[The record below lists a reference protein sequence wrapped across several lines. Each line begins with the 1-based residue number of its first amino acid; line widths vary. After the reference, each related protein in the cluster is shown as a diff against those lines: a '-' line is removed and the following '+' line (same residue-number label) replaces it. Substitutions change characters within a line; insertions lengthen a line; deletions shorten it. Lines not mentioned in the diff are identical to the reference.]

1 MKKKCFISII
11 LFCLVFANSF
21 AQKNQQKARNTV
33 VQELLERWI
42 ENNEASIDYTD
53 LQEQLEFYYNNKL
66 DLNKCSQK
74 ELMSLVFLSPS
85 QADAIIKHRIHFGDF
100 MSVFELQVIPEID
113 EQTLYYLK
121 YFVGVNI
128 DWMQDQTPFWQMLH
142 KGKNELILL
151 HENDF
156 QQKLGY
162 KTNELKASNK
172 QYYLG
177 SPYRYVA
184 RYRFNY
190 GNRLSIGFN
199 GEKDMGEQYFAGAQA
214 YGFDFNSFHFV
225 LKNTGKIKA
234 LALGDYQVNFGQGL
248 TFGSGLAA
256 RKSAFVMNVRRYYET
271 IRPYR
276 SLNENEFMRGAAL
289 SYQINKKLLITA
301 FVSHKYINTSYR
313 EADSNQVSNGDGFSS
328 IVLTGYHRTQ
338 NEIQNKQNVM
348 QTIMGANAQ
357 LSYEKFQLGIT
368 AVNATYDK
376 AFAPGTAPY
385 QRYYFS
391 GTQLGNVGIDYSTQ
405 LGSVHLFGESSL
417 SSNGGW
423 ATTNTAQLP
432 LDANIDFCLMY
443 RNFSKDYQSIFNNPF
458 AENNNGSNEEA
469 IYTAMIYRYSKS
481 IQLSAYLDVYRS
493 PWLRYLI
500 DAPSK
505 GIDFLS
511 ELQYNPN
518 KIFQVYVRYKHEE
531 KEKNQS
537 GNVTRIDIIVPQT
550 KDVFRLNLQYKAG
563 NNFIFKSRLE
573 HSIFNASGI
582 GQKTG
587 TLIYQDFQYKPMHK
601 PLDITC
607 RLAMFDIED
616 YNAKAFAVESDV
628 LYQYSVPLYQNAGVR
643 YFVLLHYNLSKHF
656 DMWIRYAKTT
666 YSNVNTIGTGLEQI
680 QGNESSDMKV
690 QLRWSF

>member
-1 MKKKCFISII
+1 MIQRSLIFVLL
-11 LFCLVFANSF
+11 LFVSATSWAQNKQSLV
-21 AQKNQQKARNTV
+21 KNTV
-33 VQELLERWI
+33 VQDLLERWI
-42 ENNEASIDYTD
+42 ENNEATIDYTD
-53 LQEQLEFYYNNKL
+53 LQEQLEYYYNTKL
-66 DLNKCSQK
+66 DLNNCSSK
-74 ELMSLVFLSPS
+74 ELMSLVFLTPR
-85 QADAIIKHRIHFGDF
+85 QAEAIIKHRLKFGDF

-121 YFVGVNI
+121 YFVSVNV
-128 DWMQDQTPFWQMLH
+128 DWKQDQTPFLQMLR

-156 QQKLGY
+156 QKKMGY
-162 KTNELKASNK
+162 NTEELKAANK
-172 QYYLG
+172 QYYMG

-190 GNRLSIGFN
+190 GNRLSMGFN
-199 GEKDMGEQYFAGAQA
+199 GEKDMGEQFFQGAQA

-234 LALGDYQVNFGQGL
+234 LAIGDYQANFGQGL

-256 RKSAFVMNVRRYYET
+256 RKSAYVMNLRRYYDN

-289 SYQINKKLLITA
+289 SYQVNKKLFITG

-313 EADSNQVSNGDGFSS
+313 NSDSNQVSNGDGFSS
-328 IVLTGYHRTQ
+328 IVLTGYHRTP
-338 NEIQNKQNVM
+338 NEILNKQNVM
-348 QTIMGANAQ
+348 QTIMGANVQ
-357 LSYEKFQLGIT
+357 LSLEKFQLGFT
-368 AVNATYDK
+368 AVNANYDK
-376 AFAPGTAPY
+376 AFTPGSAPY
-385 QRYYFS
+385 QKYYFS
-391 GTQLGNVGIDYSTQ
+391 GTQLSNVGVDYSTQ
-405 LGSVHLFGESSL
+405 LGSVHLFGETSL

-432 LDANIDFCLMY
+432 LDAKLDFCMMY

-469 IYTAMIYRYSKS
+469 IYTAMVYRHSKS
-481 IQLSAYLDVYRS
+481 IQVSAYLDVYRS
-493 PWLRYLI
+493 PWLRYLV

-505 GIDFLS
+505 GIDFLT

-518 KIFQVYVRYKHEE
+518 KIFQSYLRYKHEE

-537 GNVTRIDIIVPQT
+537 VNVSKLDVIVPQT
-550 KDVFRLNLQYKAG
+550 RDLLRLHLQYKVG
-563 NNFIFKSRLE
+563 THFNFKSRLE
-573 HSIFNASGI
+573 HCMFYAEGI
-582 GQKTG
+582 GQKSG
-587 TLIYQDFQYKPMHK
+587 TLIYQDFQYKPMFN

-616 YNAKAFAVESDV
+616 FNARVFAVESDV
-628 LYQYSVPLYQNAGVR
+628 LYQYSVPLYQNSGVR
-643 YFVLLHYNLSKHF
+643 YYILLHYNLSKHF
-656 DMWIRYAKTT
+656 DIWLRYAKTT
-666 YSNVNTIGTGLEQI
+666 YSNVNSIGTGLEQI

-690 QLRWSF
+690 QMRWSF

>member
-1 MKKKCFISII
+1 M
-11 LFCLVFANSF
+11 ANSY
-21 AQKNQQKARNTV
+21 AQNKQASVRNTV

-53 LQEQLEFYYNNKL
+53 LQEQLEYYYNNKL
-66 DLNKCSQK
+66 DLNKCTQK
-74 ELMSLVFLSPS
+74 ELMSLVFLTPR
-85 QADAIIKHRIHFGDF
+85 QADAIIKHRIKFGDF
-100 MSVFELQVIPEID
+100 MSVFELQVIPEMD
-113 EQTLYYLK
+113 EKTLYYLK
-121 YFVGVNI
+121 NFVGVSI
-128 DWMQDQTPFWQMLH
+128 DWMQDQTPFMQMLR
-142 KGKNELILL
+142 KGRSELILL

-156 QQKLGY
+156 QKKEGY
-162 KTNELKASNK
+162 NTEELKPANK

-190 GNRLSIGFN
+190 GNRLSMGYT
-199 GEKDMGEQYFAGAQA
+199 GEKDMGEQFLQGAQA

-234 LALGDYQVNFGQGL
+234 LAFGDYQVNFGQGL

-256 RKSAFVMNVRRYYET
+256 RKSAYVMNLRRYYES

-289 SYQINKKLLITA
+289 SHQVNKKLLITG

-313 EADSNQVSNGDGFSS
+313 NADSNQVSNGDGFSS
-328 IVLTGYHRTQ
+328 IVLTGYHRTP

-348 QTIMGANAQ
+348 QTIFGANVQ
-357 LSYEKFQLGIT
+357 FTLEKFQLGLT
-368 AVNATYDK
+368 AVNANYDK

-385 QRYYFS
+385 QKYYFS
-391 GTQLGNVGIDYSTQ
+391 GTQLSNVGIDYSTQ
-405 LGSVHLFGESSL
+405 LGSILLFGESSL
-417 SSNGGW
+417 GSNGGW

-432 LDANIDFCLMY
+432 LDAKLDFCMMY
-443 RNFSKDYQSIFNNPF
+443 RNFSKDYQITFNNPF

-469 IYTAMIYRYSKS
+469 IYTAMVYRHSKS
-481 IQLSAYLDVYRS
+481 IQVSAYLDVYRS
-493 PWLRYLI
+493 PWLRYLV

-505 GIDFLS
+505 GIDFLG

-518 KIFQVYVRYKHEE
+518 KIFQSYIRYKHEE

-537 GNVTRIDIIVPQT
+537 GNITKLDVIVPQT
-550 KDVFRLNLQYKAG
+550 RDLIRLHLQYKVG
-563 NNFIFKSRLE
+563 THFSFKSRLE
-573 HSIFNASGI
+573 HCMFNAEGI
-582 GQKTG
+582 GQKSG
-587 TLIYQDFQYKPMHK
+587 THIYQDFQYKPVFN
-601 PLDITC
+601 PFDVTC

-616 YNAKAFAVESDV
+616 FNARVFAVESDV

-643 YFVLLHYNLSKHF
+643 YYVLLHYNVSKHF
-656 DMWIRYAKTT
+656 DIWLRYAKTT

-680 QGNESSDMKV
+680 QDNESSDMKV
-690 QLRWSF
+690 QVRWSF

>member
-1 MKKKCFISII
+1 MKCLISFFF
-11 LFCLVFANSF
+11 LCLLFANSF
-21 AQKNQQKARNTV
+21 AQNKQISSRNTV

-42 ENNEASIDYTD
+42 ENNESTIDYTD
-53 LQEQLEFYYNNKL
+53 LQEQLEYYYNNKL

-74 ELMSLVFLSPS
+74 DLMSLVFLSPR
-85 QADAIIKHRIHFGDF
+85 QADAIIKHRLELGNF

-113 EQTLYYLK
+113 EQTIYYLK
-121 YFVGVNI
+121 YFVSVNF
-128 DWMQDQTPFWQMLH
+128 DWMQDQTPFWQMLR

-156 QQKLGY
+156 QKKEGY
-162 KTNELKASNK
+162 NTEELKFANK

-177 SPYRYVA
+177 TPYRYVA

-190 GNRLSIGFN
+190 GNRLSMGYT
-199 GEKDMGEQYFAGAQA
+199 GEKDMGEQFFQGAQA

-234 LALGDYQVNFGQGL
+234 LAFGDYQVNFGQGL

-256 RKSAFVMNVRRYYET
+256 RKSAYVMNLRRYYES

-289 SYQINKKLLITA
+289 SYQVNKKLLVTG

-313 EADSNQVSNGDGFSS
+313 NADSNQVSNGDGFSS
-328 IVLTGYHRTQ
+328 IVLTGYHRTP

-348 QTIMGANAQ
+348 QTIFGANVQ
-357 LSYEKFQLGIT
+357 FTLEKFQLGLT
-368 AVNATYDK
+368 AVNANYDK

-385 QRYYFS
+385 QKYYFS
-391 GTQLGNVGIDYSTQ
+391 GTQLSNFGVDYSTQ
-405 LGSVHLFGESSL
+405 LGSILLFGESSL
-417 SSNGGW
+417 GSNGGW

-432 LDANIDFCLMY
+432 LDAKLDFCMMY
-443 RNFSKDYQSIFNNPF
+443 RNFSKDYQITFNNPF

-469 IYTAMIYRYSKS
+469 IYTAMVYRYSKS
-481 IQLSAYLDVYRS
+481 IQLIAYLDVYRS
-493 PWLRYLI
+493 PWLRYLV

-518 KIFQVYVRYKHEE
+518 KIFQSYIRYKHEE

-537 GNVTRIDIIVPQT
+537 GNITKLDVIVPQT
-550 KDVFRLNLQYKAG
+550 RDLIRLHLQYKVG
-563 NNFIFKSRLE
+563 THFSFKSRLE
-573 HSIFNASGI
+573 HCMFNAEGI
-582 GQKTG
+582 GQKSG
-587 TLIYQDFQYKPMHK
+587 TLIYQDFQYKPMLN

-607 RLAMFDIED
+607 RLAMFDID
-616 YNAKAFAVESDV
+616 DFNARVFAVESDV
-628 LYQYSVPLYQNAGVR
+628 LYQYSVPLYQNAGIR
-643 YFVLLHYNLSKHF
+643 YYVLLHYNVSKHF
-656 DMWIRYAKTT
+656 DIWLRYAKTT
-666 YSNVNTIGTGLEQI
+666 YSNVNTIGSGLEQI
-680 QGNESSDMKV
+680 QGNESSDIKV
-690 QLRWSF
+690 QVRWSF

>member
-1 MKKKCFISII
+1 M
-11 LFCLVFANSF
+11 ANSF
-21 AQKNQQKARNTV
+21 AQNKQASNRNSV

-42 ENNEASIDYTD
+42 ENNESTIDYTD

-74 ELMSLVFLSPS
+74 DLMSLVFLSPR
-85 QADAIIKHRIHFGDF
+85 QADAIIKHRLVLGNF

-113 EQTLYYLK
+113 EQTIYYLK
-121 YFVGVNI
+121 YFVAVNV
-128 DWMQDQTPFWQMLH
+128 DWMQDQTPFWQMLR

-156 QQKLGY
+156 QKKEGY
-162 KTNELKASNK
+162 NTEELKAANK

-177 SPYRYVA
+177 TPYRYVA

-190 GNRLSIGFN
+190 GNRLSMGYT
-199 GEKDMGEQYFAGAQA
+199 GEKDMGEQFFQGAQA
-214 YGFDFNSFHFV
+214 NGFDFNSFHFV

-234 LALGDYQVNFGQGL
+234 LAFGDYQVNFGQGL

-256 RKSAFVMNVRRYYET
+256 RKSAYVMNLRRYYES

-289 SYQINKKLLITA
+289 SYQINKKLLITG

-313 EADSNQVSNGDGFSS
+313 NADSNQVSNGDDFSS
-328 IVLTGYHRTQ
+328 IVLTGYHRTT
-338 NEIQNKQNVM
+338 NEIQNKQNTT
-348 QTIMGANAQ
+348 QTIVGANVQ
-357 LSYEKFQLGIT
+357 LALEKFQLGFT
-368 AVNATYDK
+368 AVNANYDK
-376 AFAPGTAPY
+376 AFTPGAAPY
-385 QRYYFS
+385 QKYYFS
-391 GTQLGNVGIDYSTQ
+391 GTELANIGLDYSAQ
-405 LGSVHLFGESSL
+405 LGSVNLFGESSI

-432 LDANIDFCLMY
+432 LDAKLDFCMMY
-443 RNFSKDYQSIFNNPF
+443 RNFSKDYQTIINNPF

-469 IYTAMIYRYSKS
+469 IYTAMVYRHSKS
-481 IQLSAYLDVYRS
+481 IQVSAYLDVYRS
-493 PWLRYLI
+493 PWLRYLV

-505 GIDFLS
+505 GIDFLM
-511 ELQYNPN
+511 EWQYNPN
-518 KIFQVYVRYKHEE
+518 KIFQSYIRYKHEE

-537 GNVTRIDIIVPQT
+537 GNVTKLDVIVPQT
-550 KDVFRLNLQYKAG
+550 RDLIRLHLQYKVG
-563 NNFIFKSRLE
+563 THFSFKSRLE
-573 HSIFNASGI
+573 HCMFIAEGL
-582 GQKTG
+582 GQKSG
-587 TLIYQDFQYKPMHK
+587 TLIYQDFQYKPFFN
-601 PLDITC
+601 PFDVTC

-616 YNAKAFAVESDV
+616 FNARVFAVESDV

-643 YFVLLHYNLSKHF
+643 YYVLLHYNVSKHF
-656 DMWIRYAKTT
+656 DIWLRYAKTT

-690 QLRWSF
+690 QVRWSF

>member
-1 MKKKCFISII
+1 M
-11 LFCLVFANSF
+11 ANSF
-21 AQKNQQKARNTV
+21 AQNKQISSRNTV

-42 ENNEASIDYTD
+42 ENNESTIDYTD
-53 LQEQLEFYYNNKL
+53 LQEQLEYYYNNKL

-74 ELMSLVFLSPS
+74 DLMSLVFLSPR
-85 QADAIIKHRIHFGDF
+85 QADAIIKHRLELGNF

-113 EQTLYYLK
+113 EQTIYYLK
-121 YFVGVNI
+121 YFVSVNV
-128 DWMQDQTPFWQMLH
+128 DWMQDQTPFWQMLR

-156 QQKLGY
+156 QKKEGY
-162 KTNELKASNK
+162 NIEELKAANK

-177 SPYRYVA
+177 TPYRYVA

-190 GNRLSIGFN
+190 GNRLSMGYT
-199 GEKDMGEQYFAGAQA
+199 GEKDMGEQFFQGAQA

-234 LALGDYQVNFGQGL
+234 LAFGDYQVNFGQGL

-256 RKSAFVMNVRRYYET
+256 RKSAYVMNLRRYYES

-289 SYQINKKLLITA
+289 SYQVNKKLLVTG

-313 EADSNQVSNGDGFSS
+313 NADSNQVSNGDGFSS
-328 IVLTGYHRTQ
+328 IVLTGYHRTP

-348 QTIMGANAQ
+348 QTIFGANVQ
-357 LSYEKFQLGIT
+357 FTLEKFQLGLT
-368 AVNATYDK
+368 AVNANYDK
-376 AFAPGTAPY
+376 VLTPGTAPY
-385 QRYYFS
+385 QKYYLS
-391 GTQLGNVGIDYSTQ
+391 GTQLSNVGIDYSTQ
-405 LGSVHLFGESSL
+405 LGSMQLFGESSF

-423 ATTNTAQLP
+423 ASTNTVQLP
-432 LDANIDFCLMY
+432 LDAKLDFCMMY
-443 RNFSKDYQSIFNNPF
+443 RNFSKDYQITFNNPF

-469 IYTAMIYRYSKS
+469 IYTAMVYRHSKS
-481 IQLSAYLDVYRS
+481 IQVSAYLDVYRS
-493 PWLRYLI
+493 PWLRYLV

-518 KIFQVYVRYKHEE
+518 KIFQSYIRYKHEE

-537 GNVTRIDIIVPQT
+537 GNITKLDVIVPQT
-550 KDVFRLNLQYKAG
+550 RDLIRLHLQYKVG
-563 NNFIFKSRLE
+563 THFSFKSRLE
-573 HSIFNASGI
+573 HCIFNAEGI
-582 GQKTG
+582 GQKSG
-587 TLIYQDFQYKPMHK
+587 TLIYQDFQYKPMFN

-616 YNAKAFAVESDV
+616 FNARVFAVESDV
-628 LYQYSVPLYQNAGVR
+628 LYQYSVPLYQNAGIR
-643 YFVLLHYNLSKHF
+643 YYILLHYNVSKYF
-656 DMWIRYAKTT
+656 DIWLRYAKTT
-666 YSNVNTIGTGLEQI
+666 YSNVNTIGSGLEQI
-680 QGNESSDMKV
+680 QGNENSDMKV
-690 QLRWSF
+690 QVRWSF

>member
-1 MKKKCFISII
+1 M
-11 LFCLVFANSF
+11 ANSF
-21 AQKNQQKARNTV
+21 AQNKQASNRNSV

-42 ENNEASIDYTD
+42 ENNESTIDYTD

-74 ELMSLVFLSPS
+74 DLMSLVFLSPR
-85 QADAIIKHRIHFGDF
+85 QADAIIKHRLVLGNF

-113 EQTLYYLK
+113 EQTIYYLK
-121 YFVGVNI
+121 YFVAVNV
-128 DWMQDQTPFWQMLH
+128 DWMQDQTPFWQMLR

-156 QQKLGY
+156 QKKEGY
-162 KTNELKASNK
+162 NTEELKAANK

-177 SPYRYVA
+177 TPYRYVA

-190 GNRLSIGFN
+190 GNRLSMGYT
-199 GEKDMGEQYFAGAQA
+199 GEKDMGEQFFQGAQA
-214 YGFDFNSFHFV
+214 NGFDFNSFHFV

-256 RKSAFVMNVRRYYET
+256 RKSAYVMNLKRYYES

-276 SLNENEFMRGAAL
+276 SLNENEFMRGTAL
-289 SYQINKKLLITA
+289 SYQVNKTLLITG

-313 EADSNQVSNGDGFSS
+313 NSDSNEVLNGDGFSS
-328 IVLTGYHRTQ
+328 IVLTGYHRTP

-348 QTIMGANAQ
+348 QTIVGANVQ
-357 LSYEKFQLGIT
+357 LRLEKFQFGLT
-368 AVNATYDK
+368 AVNANYDK
-376 AFAPGTAPY
+376 AFTLESAPY
-385 QRYYFS
+385 QKYYFS
-391 GTQLGNVGIDYSTQ
+391 GTKLSNVGLDYSTQ
-405 LGSVHLFGESSL
+405 LGSMQLFGESSL

-432 LDANIDFCLMY
+432 LDAKLDFCMMY
-443 RNFSKDYQSIFNNPF
+443 RNFSKDYQTIINNPF

-469 IYTAMIYRYSKS
+469 IYTAMVYRHSKS
-481 IQLSAYLDVYRS
+481 IQVSAYLDVYRS
-493 PWLRYLI
+493 PWLRYLV

-505 GIDFLS
+505 GIDFLM
-511 ELQYNPN
+511 EWQYNPN
-518 KIFQVYVRYKHEE
+518 KIFQSYIRYKHEE

-537 GNVTRIDIIVPQT
+537 GNVTKLDVIVPQT
-550 KDVFRLNLQYKAG
+550 RDLIRLHLQYKVG
-563 NNFIFKSRLE
+563 THFSFKSRLE
-573 HSIFNASGI
+573 HCMFNAEGI
-582 GQKTG
+582 GQKSG
-587 TLIYQDFQYKPMHK
+587 TLIYQDFQYKPFFN
-601 PLDITC
+601 PFDVTC

-616 YNAKAFAVESDV
+616 FNARVFAVESDV

-643 YFVLLHYNLSKHF
+643 YYVLLHYNVSKHF
-656 DMWIRYAKTT
+656 DIWLRYAKTT

-690 QLRWSF
+690 QVRWSF

>member
-1 MKKKCFISII
+1 M
-11 LFCLVFANSF
+11 ANSY
-21 AQKNQQKARNTV
+21 AQYKQYSSRITV

-53 LQEQLEFYYNNKL
+53 LQEQLEYYYNNKL

-74 ELMSLVFLSPS
+74 ELMSLVFLSPRL
-85 QADAIIKHRIHFGDF
+85 ADAIIQHRMKFGDF

-121 YFVGVNI
+121 YFVAVKV
-128 DWMQDQTPFWQMLH
+128 DWMQDQTPFMQMLR
-142 KGKNELILL
+142 KGRSELILL

-156 QQKLGY
+156 QKKEGY
-162 KTNELKASNK
+162 HTEELKAANK

-177 SPYRYVA
+177 SPYRYVS

-190 GNRLSIGFN
+190 GNRLSMGYT
-199 GEKDMGEQYFAGAQA
+199 GEKDMGEQFFQGAQA

-256 RKSAFVMNVRRYYET
+256 RKSAYVMNLRRYYES

-289 SYQINKKLLITA
+289 SYQVNKKFLITG

-313 EADSNQVSNGDGFSS
+313 NADSNQVSNGDGFSS
-328 IVLTGYHRTQ
+328 IVLTGYHRTP
-338 NEIQNKQNVM
+338 NEILNKQNVM
-348 QTIMGANAQ
+348 QTILGANVQ
-357 LSYEKFQLGIT
+357 LALEKFQLGFT

-376 AFAPGTAPY
+376 SFTPGTAPY
-385 QRYYFS
+385 QKYYFS
-391 GTQLGNVGIDYSTQ
+391 GAQLTNIGLDYSTQ

-423 ATTNTAQLP
+423 ATINTMQMP
-432 LDANIDFCLMY
+432 LDAKLDFCMMY
-443 RNFSKDYQSIFNNPF
+443 RNFSKDYQTTFNNPF

-469 IYTAMIYRYSKS
+469 IYTAMVYRHSKS

-493 PWLRYLI
+493 PWLRYLV

-518 KIFQVYVRYKHEE
+518 KIFQSYLRYKHEE

-537 GNVTRIDIIVPQT
+537 GNVSKLDVIVPQT
-550 KDVFRLNLQYKAG
+550 RDLLRLHLQYKVG
-563 NNFIFKSRLE
+563 THFNFKSRLE
-573 HSIFNASGI
+573 HCMFNAEGI
-582 GQKTG
+582 GQKSG
-587 TLIYQDFQYKPMHK
+587 TFIYQDFQYKPMFN

-616 YNAKAFAVESDV
+616 FNARVFAVESDV
-628 LYQYSVPLYQNAGVR
+628 LYQYSVPLYQNAGIR
-643 YFVLLHYNLSKHF
+643 YYILLHYNVSKHF
-656 DMWIRYAKTT
+656 DIWLRYAKTN
-666 YSNVNTIGTGLEQI
+666 YNNVNSIGTGLEQI

>member
-1 MKKKCFISII
+1 M
-11 LFCLVFANSF
+11 ANSY
-21 AQKNQQKARNTV
+21 AQNKQASVRNTV

-53 LQEQLEFYYNNKL
+53 LQEQLEYYNNNKL
-66 DLNKCSQK
+66 DLNKCTQK
-74 ELMSLVFLSPS
+74 ELMSLVFLTPR
-85 QADAIIKHRIHFGDF
+85 QADAIINHRLQFGNF
-100 MSVFELQVIPEID
+100 MSVFELQVIPEMD
-113 EQTLYYLK
+113 EQSLYYLK
-121 YFVGVNI
+121 CFVAVSI
-128 DWMQDQTPFWQMLH
+128 DWMQDQTPFMQMLR
-142 KGKNELILL
+142 KGRNELILL

-156 QQKLGY
+156 QKKEGY
-162 KTNELKASNK
+162 NTEELKPANK

-190 GNRLSIGFN
+190 GNRLSMGYT
-199 GEKDMGEQYFAGAQA
+199 GEKDMGEQFLQGAQA

-256 RKSAFVMNVRRYYET
+256 RKSAYVMNLRRYYES

-289 SYQINKKLLITA
+289 SYQINKKLLITG

-313 EADSNQVSNGDGFSS
+313 NADSNQVSNGDGFSS
-328 IVLTGYHRTQ
+328 IVPTGYHRTP
-338 NEIQNKQNVM
+338 NEILNKQNVM
-348 QTIMGANAQ
+348 QTIMGANVQ
-357 LSYEKFQLGIT
+357 LALEKFQLGFT
-368 AVNATYDK
+368 AVNAKYDK
-376 AFAPGTAPY
+376 AFTPGTAPY
-385 QRYYFS
+385 QKYYFS
-391 GTQLGNVGIDYSTQ
+391 GTQLSNIGLDYSAQ

-432 LDANIDFCLMY
+432 LDAKLDFCMMY
-443 RNFSKDYQSIFNNPF
+443 RNFSKDYQTTFNNPF

-469 IYTAMIYRYSKS
+469 IYTAMIYRHSKS

-493 PWLRYLI
+493 PWLRYLV

-511 ELQYNPN
+511 ELKYNPN
-518 KIFQVYVRYKHEE
+518 KIFQSYLRYKHEE

-537 GNVTRIDIIVPQT
+537 GNVSKLDVIVPQT
-550 KDVFRLNLQYKAG
+550 RDLLRLHLQYKVG
-563 NNFIFKSRLE
+563 THFNFKSRLE
-573 HSIFNASGI
+573 HCMFNAEGI
-582 GQKTG
+582 GQKSG
-587 TLIYQDFQYKPMHK
+587 TLIYQDFQYKPMFN

-616 YNAKAFAVESDV
+616 FNARVFAVESDV

-643 YFVLLHYNLSKHF
+643 YYILLHYNVSKHF
-656 DMWIRYAKTT
+656 DLWLRYAKTT
-666 YSNVNTIGTGLEQI
+666 YSNVTIIGTGLEQI
-680 QGNESSDMKV
+680 QGNSSSDMKV
-690 QLRWSF
+690 QVRWSF

>member
-1 MKKKCFISII
+1 M
-11 LFCLVFANSF
+11 
-21 AQKNQQKARNTV
+21 V

-53 LQEQLEFYYNNKL
+53 LQEQLEYYYNNKL

-74 ELMSLVFLSPS
+74 ELMSLVFLSPR
-85 QADAIIKHRIHFGDF
+85 QADAIIKHRIKFGDF
-100 MSVFELQVIPEID
+100 ISVFELQVIPEMD
-113 EQTLYYLK
+113 EQSLYYLK
-121 YFVGVNI
+121 CFVAVSI
-128 DWMQDQTPFWQMLH
+128 DWLQDQTPFMQMLR
-142 KGKNELILL
+142 KGRNELILL

-156 QQKLGY
+156 QKKEGY
-162 KTNELKASNK
+162 HTEALKAANK

-177 SPYRYVA
+177 SPYRYVS

-190 GNRLSIGFN
+190 GNRLSMGYT
-199 GEKDMGEQYFAGAQA
+199 GEKDMGEQFFQGAQA

-256 RKSAFVMNVRRYYET
+256 RKSAYVMNLRRYYES

-289 SYQINKKLLITA
+289 SYQINKKLLITG

-313 EADSNQVSNGDGFSS
+313 NADSNQVSNGDDFSS
-328 IVLTGYHRTQ
+328 IVLTGYHRTT
-338 NEIQNKQNVM
+338 NEIQNKQNAT
-348 QTIMGANAQ
+348 QTIVGANVQ
-357 LSYEKFQLGIT
+357 LALEKFQLGFT
-368 AVNATYDK
+368 AVNANYDK
-376 AFAPGTAPY
+376 AFTPGAAPY
-385 QRYYFS
+385 QKYYFS
-391 GTQLGNVGIDYSTQ
+391 GTELSNVGLDYSIQ
-405 LGSVHLFGESSL
+405 LGSVNLFGESSI

-432 LDANIDFCLMY
+432 LDAKLDFCMMY
-443 RNFSKDYQSIFNNPF
+443 RNFSKDYQTTFNNPF
-458 AENNNGSNEEA
+458 AEFNNGSNEEA
-469 IYTAMIYRYSKS
+469 IYTAMIYRHSKS

-493 PWLRYLI
+493 PWLRYLV

-505 GIDFLS
+505 GIDFLT

-518 KIFQVYVRYKHEE
+518 KVFQSYIRYKHEE

-537 GNVTRIDIIVPQT
+537 GNVTKLDVIVPQT
-550 KDVFRLNLQYKAG
+550 RDLLRLHLQYKVG
-563 NNFIFKSRLE
+563 THFNFKSRLE
-573 HSIFNASGI
+573 HCLFNAEGM
-582 GQKTG
+582 GQKSG
-587 TLIYQDFQYKPMHK
+587 TLIYQDFQYKPVFN
-601 PLDITC
+601 PLDVSC
-607 RLAMFDIED
+607 RLAMFDID
-616 YNAKAFAVESDV
+616 DFNARVFAVESDV

-643 YFVLLHYNLSKHF
+643 YYILLHYNVSKHF
-656 DMWIRYAKTT
+656 DLWLRYAKTT
-666 YSNVNTIGTGLEQI
+666 YRNVNSIGTGLEQI

-690 QLRWSF
+690 QVRWSF

>member
-1 MKKKCFISII
+1 M
-11 LFCLVFANSF
+11 
-21 AQKNQQKARNTV
+21 V

-53 LQEQLEFYYNNKL
+53 LQEQLEYYYNNKL

-74 ELMSLVFLSPS
+74 ELMSLVFLSPR
-85 QADAIIKHRIHFGDF
+85 QADAIIKHRIKFGDF
-100 MSVFELQVIPEID
+100 ISVFELQVIPEMD
-113 EQTLYYLK
+113 EQSLYYLK
-121 YFVGVNI
+121 CFVAVSI
-128 DWMQDQTPFWQMLH
+128 DWLQDQTPFMQMLR
-142 KGKNELILL
+142 KGRNELILL

-156 QQKLGY
+156 QKKEGY
-162 KTNELKASNK
+162 HTEALKAANK

-177 SPYRYVA
+177 SPYRYVS

-190 GNRLSIGFN
+190 GNRLSMGYT
-199 GEKDMGEQYFAGAQA
+199 GEKDMGERFLQGAQA

-256 RKSAFVMNVRRYYET
+256 RKSAYVMNLRRYYES

-289 SYQINKKLLITA
+289 SYQINKKLLITG

-313 EADSNQVSNGDGFSS
+313 NADSNQVSNGDDFSS
-328 IVLTGYHRTQ
+328 IVLTGYHRTT
-338 NEIQNKQNVM
+338 NEIQNKQNAT
-348 QTIMGANAQ
+348 QTIVGANVQ
-357 LSYEKFQLGIT
+357 LALEKFQLGFT
-368 AVNATYDK
+368 AVNTNYDK
-376 AFAPGTAPY
+376 AFTPGAAPY
-385 QRYYFS
+385 QKYYFS
-391 GTQLGNVGIDYSTQ
+391 GTELSNVGLDYSIQ
-405 LGSVHLFGESSL
+405 LGSVNLFGESSI

-432 LDANIDFCLMY
+432 LDAKLDFCMMY
-443 RNFSKDYQSIFNNPF
+443 RNFSKDYQTTFNNPF
-458 AENNNGSNEEA
+458 AEFNNGSNEEA
-469 IYTAMIYRYSKS
+469 IYTAMIYRHSKS

-493 PWLRYLI
+493 PWLRYLV

-505 GIDFLS
+505 GIDFLT

-518 KIFQVYVRYKHEE
+518 KVFQSYIRYKHEE

-537 GNVTRIDIIVPQT
+537 GNVSKLDVIVPQT
-550 KDVFRLNLQYKAG
+550 RDLLRLHLQYKVG
-563 NNFIFKSRLE
+563 THFSFKSRLE
-573 HSIFNASGI
+573 HCLFNEEGM
-582 GQKTG
+582 GQKSG
-587 TLIYQDFQYKPMHK
+587 TLIYQDFQYKPVFN
-601 PLDITC
+601 PLDVSC
-607 RLAMFDIED
+607 RLAMFDID
-616 YNAKAFAVESDV
+616 DFNARVFAVESDV

-643 YFVLLHYNLSKHF
+643 YYILLHYNVSKHF
-656 DMWIRYAKTT
+656 DLWLRYAKTT
-666 YSNVNTIGTGLEQI
+666 YRNVNSIGTGLEQI

-690 QLRWSF
+690 QVRWCF

>member
-1 MKKKCFISII
+1 
-11 LFCLVFANSF
+11 LLCLLFANSF
-21 AQKNQQKARNTV
+21 AQNKQISSRNTV

-42 ENNEASIDYTD
+42 ENNESTIDYTD
-53 LQEQLEFYYNNKL
+53 LQEQLEYYYNNKL

-74 ELMSLVFLSPS
+74 DLMSLVFLSPR
-85 QADAIIKHRIHFGDF
+85 QADAIIKHRLELGNF

-113 EQTLYYLK
+113 EQTIYYLK
-121 YFVGVNI
+121 YFVSVNVN
-128 DWMQDQTPFWQMLH
+128 WMQDQTPFWQMLR

-156 QQKLGY
+156 QKKEGY
-162 KTNELKASNK
+162 NTEELKAANK

-177 SPYRYVA
+177 TPYRYVA

-190 GNRLSIGFN
+190 GNRLSMGYT
-199 GEKDMGEQYFAGAQA
+199 GEKDMGEQFFQGAQA

-225 LKNTGKIKA
+225 LKNTGKIKT
-234 LALGDYQVNFGQGL
+234 LAFGDYQVNFGQGL

-256 RKSAFVMNVRRYYET
+256 RKSAYVMNLRRYYEN

-289 SYQINKKLLITA
+289 SYQVNKKLLVTG
-301 FVSHKYINTSYR
+301 FVSHKFINASYR
-313 EADSNQVSNGDGFSS
+313 NADSNQVSNGDGFSS
-328 IVLTGYHRTQ
+328 IVLTGYHRTP
-338 NEIQNKQNVM
+338 NEILNKQNVM
-348 QTIMGANAQ
+348 QTILGANVQ
-357 LSYEKFQLGIT
+357 LRLEKFQFGLT
-368 AVNATYDK
+368 AVNANYDK
-376 AFAPGTAPY
+376 ALTPGTAPY
-385 QRYYFS
+385 QKYYFS
-391 GTQLGNVGIDYSTQ
+391 GTQLSNVGVDYSIQ

-417 SSNGGW
+417 GSNGGW

-432 LDANIDFCLMY
+432 LDAKLDFCMMY
-443 RNFSKDYQSIFNNPF
+443 RNFSKDYQITFNNPF

-469 IYTAMIYRYSKS
+469 IYTAMVYRYSKS
-481 IQLSAYLDVYRS
+481 IQLIAYLDVYRS
-493 PWLRYLI
+493 PWLRYLV

-518 KIFQVYVRYKHEE
+518 KIFQSYIRYKHEE

-537 GNVTRIDIIVPQT
+537 GNITKLDVIVPQT
-550 KDVFRLNLQYKAG
+550 RDLIRLHLQYKVG
-563 NNFIFKSRLE
+563 THFSFKSRLE
-573 HSIFNASGI
+573 HCMFNAEGI
-582 GQKTG
+582 GQKSG
-587 TLIYQDFQYKPMHK
+587 TLIYQDFQYKPMLN

-607 RLAMFDIED
+607 RLAMFDID
-616 YNAKAFAVESDV
+616 DFNARVFAVESDV

-643 YFVLLHYNLSKHF
+643 YYVLLHYNVSKHF
-656 DMWIRYAKTT
+656 DIWLRYAKTT

-690 QLRWSF
+690 QVRWSF

>member
-1 MKKKCFISII
+1 M
-11 LFCLVFANSF
+11 
-21 AQKNQQKARNTV
+21 V

-53 LQEQLEFYYNNKL
+53 LQEQLEYYYNNKL

-74 ELMSLVFLSPS
+74 ELMSLVFLSPR
-85 QADAIIKHRIHFGDF
+85 QADAIIKHRIKFGDF
-100 MSVFELQVIPEID
+100 ISVFELQVIPEMD
-113 EQTLYYLK
+113 EQSLYYLK
-121 YFVGVNI
+121 CFVAVSI
-128 DWMQDQTPFWQMLH
+128 DWLQDQTPFMQMLR
-142 KGKNELILL
+142 KGRNELILL

-156 QQKLGY
+156 QKKEGY
-162 KTNELKASNK
+162 HTEALKAANK

-177 SPYRYVA
+177 SPYRYVS

-190 GNRLSIGFN
+190 GNRLSMGYT
-199 GEKDMGEQYFAGAQA
+199 GEKDMGEQFFQGAQA

-256 RKSAFVMNVRRYYET
+256 RKSAYVMNLRRYYES

-289 SYQINKKLLITA
+289 SYQINKKLLITG

-313 EADSNQVSNGDGFSS
+313 NADSNQVSNGDDFSS
-328 IVLTGYHRTQ
+328 IVLTGYHRTT
-338 NEIQNKQNVM
+338 NEIQNKQNAT
-348 QTIMGANAQ
+348 QTIVGANVQ
-357 LSYEKFQLGIT
+357 LALEKFQLGFT
-368 AVNATYDK
+368 AVNTNYDK
-376 AFAPGTAPY
+376 AFTPGAAPY
-385 QRYYFS
+385 QKYYFS
-391 GTQLGNVGIDYSTQ
+391 GTELSNVGLDYSIQ
-405 LGSVHLFGESSL
+405 LGSVNLFGESSI

-432 LDANIDFCLMY
+432 LDAKLDFCMMY
-443 RNFSKDYQSIFNNPF
+443 RNFSKDYQTTFNNPF
-458 AENNNGSNEEA
+458 AEFNNGSNEEA
-469 IYTAMIYRYSKS
+469 IYTAMIYRHSKS

-493 PWLRYLI
+493 PWLRYLV

-505 GIDFLS
+505 GIDFLT

-518 KIFQVYVRYKHEE
+518 KVFQSYIRYKHEE

-537 GNVTRIDIIVPQT
+537 GNVSKLDVIVPQT
-550 KDVFRLNLQYKAG
+550 RDLLRLHLQYKVG
-563 NNFIFKSRLE
+563 THFSFKSRLE
-573 HSIFNASGI
+573 HCLFNEEGM
-582 GQKTG
+582 GQKSG
-587 TLIYQDFQYKPMHK
+587 TLIYQDFQYKPVFN
-601 PLDITC
+601 PLDVSC
-607 RLAMFDIED
+607 RLAMFDID
-616 YNAKAFAVESDV
+616 DFNARVFAVESDV

-643 YFVLLHYNLSKHF
+643 YYILLHYNVSKHF
-656 DMWIRYAKTT
+656 DLWLRYAKTT
-666 YSNVNTIGTGLEQI
+666 YRNVNSIGTGLEQI

-690 QLRWSF
+690 QVRWCF

>member
-1 MKKKCFISII
+1 MKCLISFF
-11 LFCLVFANSF
+11 LLCLLFANSF
-21 AQKNQQKARNTV
+21 AQNKQISSRNTV

-42 ENNEASIDYTD
+42 ENNESTIDYTD
-53 LQEQLEFYYNNKL
+53 LQEQLEYYYNNKL

-74 ELMSLVFLSPS
+74 DLMSLVFLSPR
-85 QADAIIKHRIHFGDF
+85 QADAIIKHRLELGNF

-113 EQTLYYLK
+113 EQTIYYLK
-121 YFVGVNI
+121 YFVSVNVN
-128 DWMQDQTPFWQMLH
+128 WMQDQTPFWQMLR

-156 QQKLGY
+156 QKKEGY
-162 KTNELKASNK
+162 NTEELKAANK

-177 SPYRYVA
+177 TPYRYVA

-190 GNRLSIGFN
+190 GNRLSMGYT
-199 GEKDMGEQYFAGAQA
+199 GEKDMGEQFFQGAQA

-225 LKNTGKIKA
+225 LKNTGKIKT
-234 LALGDYQVNFGQGL
+234 LAFGDYQVNFGQGL

-256 RKSAFVMNVRRYYET
+256 RKSAYVMNLRRYYEN

-289 SYQINKKLLITA
+289 SYQVNKKLLVTG
-301 FVSHKYINTSYR
+301 FVSHKFINASYR
-313 EADSNQVSNGDGFSS
+313 NADSNQVSNGDGFSS
-328 IVLTGYHRTQ
+328 IVLTGYHRTP
-338 NEIQNKQNVM
+338 NEILNKQNVM
-348 QTIMGANAQ
+348 QTILGANVQ
-357 LSYEKFQLGIT
+357 LRLEKFQFGLT
-368 AVNATYDK
+368 AVNANYDK
-376 AFAPGTAPY
+376 ALTPGTAPY
-385 QRYYFS
+385 QKYYFS
-391 GTQLGNVGIDYSTQ
+391 GTQLSNVGVDYSIQ

-417 SSNGGW
+417 GSNGGW

-432 LDANIDFCLMY
+432 LDAKLDFCMMY
-443 RNFSKDYQSIFNNPF
+443 RNFSKDYQITFNNPF

-469 IYTAMIYRYSKS
+469 IYTAMVYRYSKS
-481 IQLSAYLDVYRS
+481 IQLIAYLDVYRS
-493 PWLRYLI
+493 PWLRYLV

-518 KIFQVYVRYKHEE
+518 KIFQSYIRYKHEE

-537 GNVTRIDIIVPQT
+537 GNITKLDVIVPQT
-550 KDVFRLNLQYKAG
+550 RDLIRLHLQYKVG
-563 NNFIFKSRLE
+563 THFSFKSRLE
-573 HSIFNASGI
+573 HCMFNAEGI
-582 GQKTG
+582 GQKSG
-587 TLIYQDFQYKPMHK
+587 TLIYQDFQYKPMLN

-607 RLAMFDIED
+607 RLAMFDID
-616 YNAKAFAVESDV
+616 DFNARVFAVESDV

-643 YFVLLHYNLSKHF
+643 YYVLLHYNVSKHF
-656 DMWIRYAKTT
+656 DIWLRYAKTT

-690 QLRWSF
+690 QVRWSF